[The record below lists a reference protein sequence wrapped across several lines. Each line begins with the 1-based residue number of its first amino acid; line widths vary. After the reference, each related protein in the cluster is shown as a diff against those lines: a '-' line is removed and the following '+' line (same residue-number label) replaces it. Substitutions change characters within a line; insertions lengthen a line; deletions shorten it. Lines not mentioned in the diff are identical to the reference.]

1 MFDINSLMGKMKDVQ
16 EKIKVAQENLEQL
29 TYSAEA
35 GAGMVKATVNGRKK
49 VLAIDI
55 APELLVP
62 AEKKTAEDLV
72 VAAINLALEGIDP
85 QIQSE
90 MRNATGGVNPMD
102 IAGIDLSN
110 LFG

>member
-1 MFDINSLMGKMKDVQ
+1 MFDINNLMGKMKDVQ
-16 EKIKVAQENLEQL
+16 EKIKVAQENLEQI
-29 TYSAEA
+29 TYTAEA
-35 GAGMVKATVNGRKK
+35 GAGMVTATVNGKKK
-49 VLAIDI
+49 VLSVKI
-55 APELLVP
+55 APELLAP
-62 AEKKTAEDLV
+62 TEKKAAEDLV
-72 VAAINLALEGIDP
+72 VAAINLAFEGIEP